1 MIFISFFITNVS
13 PDSFSPSPFI
23 SYSLPVWILLNMLYL
38 LLVFYKKKYW
48 LISGVFFLV
57 GLFGLKN
64 TFALNVFQKEGDLR
78 VMSYNVRLF
87 DVYNWVQR
95 KTWDDW
101 EERKDDGLILDS
113 IYRTI
118 RFENPDIISFQEF
131 YNEPLGEYKTKR
143 ELKRKQGYSHVNDSY
158 SFKEKGSQYG
168 MATFSKF
175 PIIYKEFI
183 AFQNKQNNGVLIS
196 DIVKDF
202 DTIRVL
208 NVHLQ
213 SFKLG
218 NEHYTYLRSLKDST
232 IDALNIPKTKQLAS
246 QLYKGFK
253 KRTSQ
258 MKLVLEQV
266 KTSPYPVIICGDLNE
281 TALSYVYEELTDN
294 LCDAFLEAGNGLGIT
309 HTSGYPFMRIDYIL
323 TSPGV
328 KPVSFHVVEKELSD
342 HFPIVA
348 EISFED

>member
-38 LLVFYKKKYW
+38 MLVFYKKKYW

-131 YNEPLGEYKTKR
+131 YNH
-143 ELKRKQGYSHVNDSY
+143 S
-158 SFKEKGSQYG
+158 
-168 MATFSKF
+168 
-175 PIIYKEFI
+175 
-183 AFQNKQNNGVLIS
+183 
-196 DIVKDF
+196 
-202 DTIRVL
+202 
-208 NVHLQ
+208 
-213 SFKLG
+213 
-218 NEHYTYLRSLKDST
+218 
-232 IDALNIPKTKQLAS
+232 
-246 QLYKGFK
+246 
-253 KRTSQ
+253 
-258 MKLVLEQV
+258 
-266 KTSPYPVIICGDLNE
+266 
-281 TALSYVYEELTDN
+281 
-294 LCDAFLEAGNGLGIT
+294 
-309 HTSGYPFMRIDYIL
+309 
-323 TSPGV
+323 
-328 KPVSFHVVEKELSD
+328 
-342 HFPIVA
+342 
-348 EISFED
+348 